1 MEYLLT
7 MASGVLIGVVSA
19 LAGIGGGTLMVPF
32 MTLIL
37 GINAKVAVASSLM
50 TVIITSSSAAYVYLK
65 DNMVNMKVALSLTPA
80 TCLGAVIGSHI
91 TISLPQEDVKKLL
104 GYGLIIIS
112 LMMIFGKTR
121 EASGRVKK
129 IKEGSSAS
137 FIAGLMSG
145 MLGIGGG
152 VLKVPIM
159 NLVMDLPIKEAVA
172 TSAFMIGL
180 TASTGTMVYLAKGLV
195 DPGLVA
201 GFALGIIPGA
211 TLGAKLLKGA
221 KPKAIKTIFSLILL
235 YAGIKLVLG

>member
-1 MEYLLT
+1 MDYVIT
-7 MASGVLIGVVSA
+7 VASGILIGVVSA

-65 DNMVNMKVALSLTPA
+65 ENLVNMKVALLLTPA
-80 TCLGAVIGSHI
+80 TCLGAIVGSHI
-91 TISLPQEDVKKLL
+91 TISLPQEDVKRIL
-104 GYGLIIIS
+104 GVGLILIS
-112 LMMIFGKTR
+112 LLMIFGKTK
-121 EASGRVKK
+121 EALGQVRRF
-129 IKEGSSAS
+129 KEGSSAS
-137 FIAGLMSG
+137 FLAGLLSG

-159 NLVMDLPIKEAVA
+159 NLVMDVPIKEAVA

-180 TASTGTMVYLAKGLV
+180 TASTGTMVYLVRGIV
-195 DPGLVA
+195 DPALVA
-201 GFALGIIPGA
+201 GFAIGIIPGA

-221 KPKAIKTIFSLILL
+221 KPKAIKILFSLLL
-235 YAGIKLVLG
+235 IYAGIKLLL